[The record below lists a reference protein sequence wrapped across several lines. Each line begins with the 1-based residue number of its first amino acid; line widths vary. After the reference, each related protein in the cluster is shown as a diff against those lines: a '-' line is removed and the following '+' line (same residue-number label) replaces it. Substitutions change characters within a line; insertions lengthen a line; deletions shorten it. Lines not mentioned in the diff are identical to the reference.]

1 MNSQAFTNKWT
12 TKVLEVVENNGFD
25 AQKVIEALRAK
36 AVARFREDYIDAFEA
51 ELLSNRCL
59 TAETLPTR
67 DGILAAGV
75 SAFVD
80 KGIESDENNQWLART
95 LDLVLGDQKLS
106 GMSNG

>member
-1 MNSQAFTNKWT
+1 MSQAFTDKW

-59 TAETLPTR
+59 TAETLPMAMGSWPLVFR
-67 DGILAAGV
+67 PSWIR
-75 SAFVD
+75 
-80 KGIESDENNQWLART
+80 IESDENNEWLART

-106 GMSNG
+106 GTSNE